1 MICNL
6 LCLCNSMTKSENINE
21 KKPTAKI
28 ADKQTND
35 ETKNFPF
42 HRVRE
47 REARI
52 RYMWNTFHWIDR
64 LTDWLTDLLVLNW
77 LSDSEWNR
85 VRYDLALFGGS
96 GLPARAVC
104 VFVVCAVQLAFW
116 PLTVYGVNA
125 RCVCM
130 WLAGYTTSIL
140 LSVYGVNRKQKQQR
154 PSRRPRELCV
164 CVAHTRRKWKALCSM
179 TRCVSGVQSI
189 DAFDFYIQNALRIIW
204 MERALGAHTRD
215 ARSMCG
221 KVACECTIR
230 YTIYI
235 ASAWKSTNKQ
245 TLNK

>member
-1 MICNL
+1 
-6 LCLCNSMTKSENINE
+6 
-21 KKPTAKI
+21 
-28 ADKQTND
+28 
-35 ETKNFPF
+35 
-42 HRVRE
+42 
-47 REARI
+47 
-52 RYMWNTFHWIDR
+52 MWNTFHWIDR

-130 WLAGYTTSIL
+130 WLAGYTTFIL

-179 TRCVSGVQSI
+179 TRCVCVWHTI
-189 DAFDFYIQNALRIIW
+189 DRCIRLLYTKCFTHHMN
-204 MERALGAHTRD
+204 GAGIRCSHARRQVNVWQGGMWVYHTL
-215 ARSMCG
+215 
-221 KVACECTIR
+221 
-230 YTIYI
+230 YHIYC
-235 ASAWKSTNKQ
+235 
-245 TLNK
+245 